1 MSDEVGAAA
10 GRAAAGAG
18 NRAADVMTR
27 LIEAADAAKV
37 YSAPIAHGDTLLIP
51 AAEVLAVAG
60 FGIGAGSG
68 AGPDDEGRPRSGGG
82 GGGGG
87 GGRTLARGVAVIV
100 STPDGVRVEPI
111 VDVTKIALA
120 GLTALGFVWAAWRGM
135 SRPRRRF
142 DRD

>member
-1 MSDEVGAAA
+1 VSEEIGRSSGEAAS
-10 GRAAAGAG
+10 GAG

-27 LIEAADAAKV
+27 LIEAADAARV
-37 YSAPIAHGDTLLIP
+37 YAAPIEHGDTLMIP
-51 AAEVLAVAG
+51 AAEVFAVAG

-68 AGPDDEGRPRSGGG
+68 SGPDEAGRPRSGGG

-100 STPDGVRVEPI
+100 STPEGVRVEPI

-120 GLTALGFVWAAWRGM
+120 ALTAAGFVWAAWRGM
-135 SRPRRRF
+135 ARPRRLF
-142 DRD
+142 DR